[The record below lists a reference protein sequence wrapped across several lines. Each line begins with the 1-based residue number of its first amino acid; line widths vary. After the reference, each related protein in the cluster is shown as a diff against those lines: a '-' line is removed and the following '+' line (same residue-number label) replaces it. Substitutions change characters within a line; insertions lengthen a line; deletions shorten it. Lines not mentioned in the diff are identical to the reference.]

1 MEETLHRAAAAVAL
15 ALEALSV
22 LAIALG
28 GAETAAKTFIPWL
41 LRHRA
46 PGMRRAAWMSFGRWL
61 LLGLEFMLAADVVRT
76 VISPTWEE
84 VGLLGA
90 IALIRTFLS
99 FFLERDLAAAARE
112 PTSEPGATPARV
124 EA

>member
-1 MEETLHRAAAAVAL
+1 MEEILHRAASAVAL

-28 GAETAAKTFIPWL
+28 GAETAVRTFVPWI
-41 LRHRA
+41 LRHRE

-61 LLGLEFMLAADVVRT
+61 LLGLEFMLAADIVRT
-76 VISPTWEE
+76 VISPTWQE

-90 IALIRTFLS
+90 VALIRTFLN
-99 FFLERDLAAAARE
+99 FFLERDLAAARAE
-112 PTSEPGATPARV
+112 DASAGAAPVRM

>member
-1 MEETLHRAAAAVAL
+1 MEELLHRTAAAVAL
-15 ALEALSV
+15 ALAALSV

-28 GAETAAKTFIPWL
+28 GAEAAFRTFVPWL
-41 LRHRA
+41 VRHRT
-46 PGMRRAAWMSFGRWL
+46 PGLRRAAWMSFGRWL

-76 VISPTWEE
+76 VISPTWQE

-90 IALIRTFLS
+90 IALIRTFLN

-112 PTSEPGATPARV
+112 EAAGAVLPVRL

>member
-1 MEETLHRAAAAVAL
+1 MEEILHRAASAVAL
-15 ALEALSV
+15 SLEALSV

-28 GAETAAKTFIPWL
+28 GIETACRTFIPWL
-41 LRHRA
+41 TRHRA

-84 VGLLGA
+84 IGRLGA
-90 IALIRTFLS
+90 IALIRTFLN

-112 PTSEPGATPARV
+112 AAASPGATPARV
-124 EA
+124 GA

>member
-1 MEETLHRAAAAVAL
+1 VEEILHRAASGVAL

-28 GAETAAKTFIPWL
+28 GAETAVRTFVPWL
-41 LRHRA
+41 LHRRA

-76 VISPTWEE
+76 VISPTWQE

-90 IALIRTFLS
+90 IALIRTFLN
-99 FFLERDLAAAARE
+99 FFLERDLAAAARGEAE
-112 PTSEPGATPARV
+112 PLRV